1 MWKLQLFSLLFALY
15 LIWRF
20 VLPLQ
25 LRPRY
30 KALACLLLALV
41 GARFTLFQ
49 LLGGSLLSPD
59 FPHALLLLIS
69 YLASTMMLLGALVLA
84 RDLLLLL
91 ANVLRL
97 PRLPLPWYRTSSL
110 ALLLLTLSLSAIGT
124 REAVAPPPVVAH
136 DLTLPRL
143 PKALDGLRIVQ
154 LTDLHL
160 GTLNQES
167 WIRDVVERT
176 NALNAD
182 LVLLTGDM
190 VDGSPQ
196 QLSAMT
202 ADLAGLKAR
211 YGVYGIL
218 GNHEY
223 YSDIDLWLPEFA
235 RLGITML
242 QNEHRM
248 LTINGEPVA
257 LIGLTDH
264 AAERFGKPMPN
275 LKQAMTGLPPYHLS
289 LLMAHQPKDAR
300 KNSRQ
305 GIDLQLSGHT
315 HGGMVRGLDLL
326 VSRVN
331 KGFVSGWYHLG
342 KMAMFVSP
350 GTGLW
355 SGFALRLGVPGEIS
369 LIILHSQPD
378 KP

>member
-1 MWKLQLFSLLFALY
+1 MWKLQLFSVLFALY

-20 VLPLQ
+20 VLPLK
-25 LRPRY
+25 LRTPY
-30 KALACLLLALV
+30 ATLASLLLLLV
-41 GARFTLFQ
+41 GVRFTLFQ
-49 LLGGSLLSPD
+49 VLGGSLLSPNL
-59 FPHALLLLIS
+59 PYGLLLVIS
-69 YLASTMMLLGALVLA
+69 YLASTMMLLGPLVLV
-84 RDLLLLL
+84 RDLLLLI
-91 ANVLRL
+91 ARWL
-97 PRLPLPWYRTSSL
+97 PVPRCPLPWYRASSL
-110 ALLLLTLSLSAIGT
+110 ALLLLTLTLSAIGT
-124 REAVAPPPVVAH
+124 HEAIAPPPVVAH

-143 PKALDGLRIVQ
+143 PAALDGLRVVQ

-176 NALNAD
+176 NALNPD

-196 QLSAMT
+196 QLSAMS
-202 ADLAGLKAR
+202 ADLARLRAR
-211 YGVYGIL
+211 YGTYGIL

-235 RLGITML
+235 RIGITML

-248 LTINGEPVA
+248 LDIHGEPVA

-264 AAERFGKPMPN
+264 AAERFDKPMPN
-275 LKQAMTGLPPYHLS
+275 LKQAMAGLPPYHLS
-289 LLMAHQPKDAR
+289 LLMAHQPRDAR

-331 KGFVSGWYHLG
+331 KGFVSGWYQLG
-342 KMAMFVSP
+342 KMALFVSP

-369 LIILHSQPD
+369 LITLHSQPEQQ
-378 KP
+378 